1 MANNKAQQILVPM
14 QVYIGDEAELRCT
27 FNSNNS
33 KIKKLL
39 ENSTDGSVYLNSSN
53 FVEPVN

>member
-53 FVEPVN
+53 FK